1 MKLQINDKLLK
12 DNNITHDEFFLLYLI
27 AKEANITELLENLIE
42 KGIVK
47 RDLFN
52 KYNAV
57 MTNSMKALVNS
68 ILINSHPK
76 VENND
81 KWYMNLAEA
90 MQKAYPGGRK
100 AGTTYSWRGS
110 TKIIADRLK
119 KVAIKFDTEFTEKEV
134 VEVTEHFVK
143 GFSDYTYM
151 PLLQYFIYKE
161 NSNRQFTSRFMEEI
175 ELYREN
181 EQKYLEQRLND
192 PKDAFGDLI

>member
-1 MKLQINDKLLK
+1 MKLQINEKLLR
-12 DNNITHDEFFLLYLI
+12 DNNITQDEFFLLYLI
-27 AKEANITELLENLIE
+27 AKEVNISELFEALVE
-42 KGIVK
+42 KGLVK
-47 RDLFN
+47 KDLFN

-57 MTNSMKALVNS
+57 MTNNMKILVNS

-81 KWYMNLAEA
+81 KWYMQLAEA
-90 MQKAYPGGRK
+90 MQNAYPGGRK
-100 AGTTYSWRGS
+100 SGTTYSWRGS

-143 GFSDYTYM
+143 GFDDYTYM

-161 NSNRQFTSRFMEEI
+161 NANKQFTSRFMEEI

-181 EQKYLEQRLND
+181 QQKYLEERVND

>member
-1 MKLQINDKLLK
+1 MKFQINEKLLK
-12 DNNITHDEFFLLYLI
+12 ENNLSLDEFLLLFLLSRDNNISTLLSSLV
-27 AKEANITELLENLIE
+27 E
-42 KGIVK
+42 KK
-47 RDLFN
+47 FAQKDLFN
-52 KYNAV
+52 E
-57 MTNSMKALVNS
+57 NSGVVSNNIKSLVNCV
-68 ILINSHPK
+68 LTNSHPK

-81 KWYMNLAEA
+81 KWYMSLAEA

-181 EQKYLEQRLND
+181 EQKYLEQSLND